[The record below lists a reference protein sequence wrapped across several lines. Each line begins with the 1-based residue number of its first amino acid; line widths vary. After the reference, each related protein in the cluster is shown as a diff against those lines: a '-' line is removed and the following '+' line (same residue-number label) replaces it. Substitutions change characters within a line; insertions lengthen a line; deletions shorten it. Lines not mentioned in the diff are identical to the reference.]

1 MTPEETSGLIL
12 LGVGGGGCRI
22 ATAVRAAYGEGLHAL
37 GVDTDALSSRAVS
50 DGGMPCLL
58 LGGSRL
64 AGHGTG
70 GDAILGR
77 LAAQDDLENIR
88 KHLEGAR
95 TVVVTACLGGGTGG
109 GVTPEIVKALHDM
122 GRGIVTI
129 CFVTRPFGFE
139 GDARCKAAERV
150 LPLIEEHADSM
161 VVVPLDDLF
170 VDAGQELLADS
181 LKASEEMMTAGITL
195 LWRLI
200 TKPGFIQ
207 LDAERLHAMAFRGGN
222 ARFGFGMA
230 SGASRSERAVDAL
243 KNCRL
248 LRSGDALAKANA
260 VMLGILAGRDL
271 RMAEIGEIMAKLRS
285 LCKKDCIIE
294 MGTVLDDQYD
304 GRIELVALAF
314 ESWSAGIPIDP
325 VKETSP
331 SAAQEPPVAD
341 AFPIQSGN
349 RKGRAKGGSKL
360 SFGAT
365 GRGKFQNVEPTL
377 FNGQD
382 LDLPTYLR
390 RGITLER

>member
-1 MTPEETSGLIL
+1 MNPEETSGLVL
-12 LGVGGGGCRI
+12 LGVGGGGCRM
-22 ATAVRAAYGEGLHAL
+22 AAAVRAAYGEGLHAL
-37 GVDTDALSSRAVS
+37 GVDTDALSSRAIS
-50 DGGMPCLL
+50 DGGMDCLL

-88 KHLEGAR
+88 THLQGAR

-109 GVTPEIVKALHDM
+109 GATPEILKALHDM

-139 GDARCKAAERV
+139 GDTRGKAAERA

-170 VDAGQELLADS
+170 VDVGQDLLADAI
-181 LKASEEMMTAGITL
+181 KASEEMMAAGITL

-200 TKPGFIQ
+200 TKPGFIR

-222 ARFGFGMA
+222 ARFGV
-230 SGASRSERAVDAL
+230 GAAAGADRAERAVMAL
-243 KNCRL
+243 RNCRL
-248 LRSGDALAKANA
+248 LRSGDALSKANA

-271 RMAEIGEIMAKLRS
+271 RMAEIGDIMAKMRS

-314 ESWSAGIPIDP
+314 ESWSAGIPIDSA
-325 VKETSP
+325 KETLVP
-331 SAAQEPPVAD
+331 SAQEPPVAD
-341 AFPIQSGN
+341 AFPIQPGS
-349 RKGRAKGGSKL
+349 RKGRSKGSKL

-382 LDLPTYLR
+382 LDLPTYVR

>member
-1 MTPEETSGLIL
+1 MNPEQTSGLVL
-12 LGVGGGGCRI
+12 LGVGGGGCRL
-22 ATAVRAAYGEGLHAL
+22 AAAVRNAYGADLCAL
-37 GVDTDALSSRAVS
+37 GVDTDALASRAIS
-50 DGGMPCLL
+50 DGGMTCLL

-77 LAAQDDLENIR
+77 EAAQEDLDNIR

-95 TVVVTACLGGGTGG
+95 TVVITACLGGGAGG
-109 GVTPEIVKALHDM
+109 GATPEILKALRDM

-139 GDARCKAAERV
+139 GDARCKAAERT

-170 VDAGQELLADS
+170 IDAGKDLLAES
-181 LKASEEMMTAGITL
+181 IQAAEEILAAGITL

-200 TKPGFIQ
+200 TKPGFIR
-207 LDAERLHAMAFRGGN
+207 LDADRLHAMIFRGGN
-222 ARFGFGMA
+222 ARFGFGTA
-230 SGASRSERAVDAL
+230 AGSGRSDRVVTAL

-260 VMLGILAGRDL
+260 VMLGILAGHDL
-271 RMAEIGEIMAKLRS
+271 RMAEVGEIMAKLQS

-294 MGTVLDDQYD
+294 MGVILDDQYD
-304 GRIELVALAF
+304 GRIDLVALAF

-325 VKETSP
+325 AKES
-331 SAAQEPPVAD
+331 SASAQQEPPVAD
-341 AFPIQSGN
+341 AALVQAGN
-349 RKGRAKGGSKL
+349 RKSRSKGSKL
-360 SFGAT
+360 SFGAK
-365 GRGKFQNVEPTL
+365 GRGKFQNVEPTM

-382 LDLPTYLR
+382 LDLPTYVR